1 MIDFPAS
8 THVGKRLP
16 KEAFYQHL
24 ELTNALKNK
33 FVSDIEQIAV
43 ENTLTKDNLNLSK
56 DAAIKEIMLLSLTL
70 KKQNFDAK
78 IAEVIARQNPHKLVF
93 LFGYD
98 DKRQLAVY
106 HSKLYRSEWGNADK
120 VNLILSGDN
129 LDSIWNDLVR
139 QVAIHSE
146 CILRH
151 PDAPIDE
158 QLKIQNEINNLSKLI
173 KKTENAVIKEKQ
185 PKQKFDLYTRLQK
198 YKEQLNEITNG

>member
-8 THVGKRLP
+8 TCVCKRLP

-24 ELTNALKNK
+24 ELTNSLKNK

-56 DAAIKEIMLLSLTL
+56 DAPIKEIMLLSLTL

-93 LFGYD
+93 QFVYD
-98 DKRQLAVY
+98 DKRQFAVY
-106 HSKLYRSEWGNADK
+106 HSRLYRSEWISADK
-120 VNLILSGDN
+120 LNLTLSGDN
-129 LDSIWNDLVR
+129 LDSIWDDLVR

-151 PDAPIDE
+151 SEASIDE
-158 QLKIQNEINNLSKLI
+158 QLKMQNEIDSLSKLI
-173 KKTENAVIKEKQ
+173 TKTENAVIKEKQ
-185 PKQKFDLYTRLQK
+185 PKHKFDLYTRLQK
-198 YKEQLNEITNG
+198 YKEQLNEITNR